1 MNKLQQMVGMDK
13 FGPSESGS
21 SYRRW
26 ALEEVL
32 TSYILCRILEGG
44 ESIDWLV
51 YSVNS

>member
-1 MNKLQQMVGMDK
+1 MDKLQQMVGMDK
-13 FGPSESGS
+13 FGPNKSGS
-21 SYRRW
+21 SYGRW